1 MRTIRIISLG
11 CALSRLRFASLGC
24 ALSRFATMILVMN
37 CAAWAQWVNL
47 KMPNTPR
54 TPDGKPNL
62 SAPAPKAADG
72 KPDLSGLW
80 RTADGRFLQDLAKDQ
95 GGAPLQPWAA
105 ALYKERSTALGK
117 GKPQERCIPHGV
129 PDGMLVRNFPFK
141 IVQTPDV
148 VVIIYE
154 EFNHFRQIFTDG
166 RGFPPETTETWF
178 GYSIGKWEGD
188 TLVAETIGFND
199 GSWLDNSG
207 HPHTD
212 ALRVTERFRR
222 RDFGHMDLQ
231 ITFDDPKAYT
241 KPWSVTLPFEL
252 YPDME
257 LIESICENEK
267 DRGHMVGK

>member
-1 MRTIRIISLG
+1 MNHKDTKTQRKAASTVFICGVSL
-11 CALSRLRFASLGC
+11 CLCVFVVNTAS
-24 ALSRFATMILVMN
+24 
-37 CAAWAQWVNL
+37 AQWVNL
-47 KMPNTPR
+47 KLPNTPR
-54 TPDGKPNL
+54 TPDGRPNL
-62 SAPAPKAADG
+62 TAPAPKAADG
-72 KPDLSGLW
+72 KPDLSGIW
-80 RTADGRFLQDLAKDQ
+80 RSANGRNLQDLGAEI

-105 ALYKERSTALGK
+105 ALRNERSTTMGK
-117 GKPQERCIPHGV
+117 GKPLERCIPHGV

-141 IVQTPDV
+141 IVQTPDLV
-148 VVIIYE
+148 AIVYE

-207 HPHTD
+207 LPHTN

-222 RDFGHMDLQ
+222 RDFGHMDIQ

-241 KPWSVTLPFEL
+241 KPWTVTLPFDL
-252 YPDME
+252 YPDTE

-267 DRGHMVGK
+267 DRAHMVGK